1 MPQPRLTFACELE
14 PALLQALF
22 SDPAVVTDLLALHA
36 GVSLGILDHSA
47 ERAEVVR
54 CLNQAGIPLV
64 AWLLL
69 PKDEGYWFGLDNAPQ
84 AAGCY
89 AAFKAWSA
97 EQGLRWSGIGVDIE
111 TDYGQMQALMTGR
124 RREVL
129 SHLLGIGVD
138 IETDYGQMQA
148 LMTGHRREVLSHMLG
163 WLLDNERLRRAQLAY
178 GALLAQMRADG
189 YTVESYQFPFIVDE
203 RAAGST
209 LVQRIFGI
217 VDVPADR
224 EVLMLYSSF
233 LGSAGPAFLW
243 SYAADAGGAGVG
255 STGGG
260 VESALPVLDWD
271 GLARDLRLAYRR
283 APEVFVFSLEGC
295 VRQGFLVRLGTFDW
309 DAPLVAP
316 EGVEQVNA
324 WRRALRAGLG
334 ASAHPWAVLGAALI
348 LGRAAGWVGGSRR
361 KDARA

>member
-129 SHLLGIGVD
+129 SH
-138 IETDYGQMQA
+138 
-148 LMTGHRREVLSHMLG
+148 MLG
-163 WLLDNERLRRAQLAY
+163 RLLDNERLRRAQLAY

-233 LGSAGPAFLW
+233 LGPAGPAFLW

-324 WRRALRAGLG
+324 WRRALRAGLW

>member
-111 TDYGQMQALMTGR
+111 TDYGQMQALMAGR

-129 SHLLGIGVD
+129 SHLLG
-138 IETDYGQMQA
+138 
-148 LMTGHRREVLSHMLG
+148 R
-163 WLLDNERLRRAQLAY
+163 LLDNERLRRAQLAY

-324 WRRALRAGLG
+324 WRRALRAGLW

>member
-129 SHLLGIGVD
+129 SHLLG
-138 IETDYGQMQA
+138 
-148 LMTGHRREVLSHMLG
+148 R
-163 WLLDNERLRRAQLAY
+163 LLDNERLRRAQLAY

>member
-129 SHLLGIGVD
+129 SH
-138 IETDYGQMQA
+138 
-148 LMTGHRREVLSHMLG
+148 MLG
-163 WLLDNERLRRAQLAY
+163 RLLDNERLRRAQLAY

-324 WRRALRAGLG
+324 WRRALRAGLW

-361 KDARA
+361 KGARA

>member
-111 TDYGQMQALMTGR
+111 TDYGQMQALMTG
-124 RREVL
+124 
-129 SHLLGIGVD
+129 
-138 IETDYGQMQA
+138 
-148 LMTGHRREVLSHMLG
+148 HRREVLSHMLG
-163 WLLDNERLRRAQLAY
+163 RLLDNERLRRAQLAY

-324 WRRALRAGLG
+324 WRRALRAGLW

>member
-97 EQGLRWSGIGVDIE
+97 EQGLRWS
-111 TDYGQMQALMTGR
+111 
-124 RREVL
+124 
-129 SHLLGIGVD
+129 GIGVD

-324 WRRALRAGLG
+324 WRRALRAGLW

>member
-22 SDPAVVTDLLALHA
+22 SDPAVVTDLLTLHA

-111 TDYGQMQALMTGR
+111 TDYGQMQALMAGR

-129 SHLLGIGVD
+129 SHLLG
-138 IETDYGQMQA
+138 
-148 LMTGHRREVLSHMLG
+148 R
-163 WLLDNERLRRAQLAY
+163 LLDNERLRRAQLAY

-189 YTVESYQFPFIVDE
+189 YPVESYQFPFIVDE

-217 VDVPADR
+217 VDVPAGR

-233 LGSAGPAFLW
+233 LGPAGPAFLW
-243 SYAADAGGAGVG
+243 SYAVDAGGAGVG

-283 APEVFVFSLEGC
+283 APEIFVFSLEGC
-295 VRQGFLVRLGTFDW
+295 VRQGFLARLGTFDW

-324 WRRALRAGLG
+324 WRRALRAGLW
-334 ASAHPWAVLGAALI
+334 ASAHPWAVLSAALI

>member
-129 SHLLGIGVD
+129 SH
-138 IETDYGQMQA
+138 
-148 LMTGHRREVLSHMLG
+148 MLG
-163 WLLDNERLRRAQLAY
+163 RLLDNERLRRAQLAY

-324 WRRALRAGLG
+324 WRRALRAGLW

>member
-129 SHLLGIGVD
+129 SH
-138 IETDYGQMQA
+138 
-148 LMTGHRREVLSHMLG
+148 MLG
-163 WLLDNERLRRAQLAY
+163 RLLDNERLRRAQLAY

>member
-22 SDPAVVTDLLALHA
+22 SDPAVVTDLLTLHA

-54 CLNQAGIPLV
+54 RLNQAGIPLV

-111 TDYGQMQALMTGR
+111 TDYGQMQALMAGR

-129 SHLLGIGVD
+129 SHLLG
-138 IETDYGQMQA
+138 
-148 LMTGHRREVLSHMLG
+148 R
-163 WLLDNERLRRAQLAY
+163 LLDNERLRRAQLAY

-189 YTVESYQFPFIVDE
+189 YPVESYQFPFIVDE

-217 VDVPADR
+217 VDVPAGR

-324 WRRALRAGLG
+324 VRRALRAGLW